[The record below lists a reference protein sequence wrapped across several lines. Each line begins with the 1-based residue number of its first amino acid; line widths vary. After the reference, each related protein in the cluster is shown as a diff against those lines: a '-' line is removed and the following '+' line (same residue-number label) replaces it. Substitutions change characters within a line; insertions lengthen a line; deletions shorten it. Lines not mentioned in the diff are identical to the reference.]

1 MHEEI
6 MNELILGQLQKHYIF
21 NDRGVDIRHW
31 YVKPFSSFDWTTQ
44 LFSYV
49 NTGIGTEGYFSF
61 STREEKAGELSMKNV
76 KGYIAQICKDNNSPV
91 RHGERLFSYIDET
104 TYNEH
109 KNLKERLEKE
119 KKDRLKHELAAE
131 RYPLEILLDTFIKR
145 LEQLEDTIKG
155 DKENK
160 FLTLYLKLK
169 EILQKTSKIPLEQ
182 RLMVADDILRINQ
195 VETLIDV
202 YSEKIKKVKQD
213 ESLQEEE
220 KEEKIETWKRLQEKH
235 ISEIEGV

>member
-1 MHEEI
+1 MVVITDLKMHEKI
-6 MNELILGQLQKHYIF
+6 MNELMEQQHESHYIF
-21 NDRGVDIRHW
+21 DYERLDILQW
-31 YVKPFSSFDWTTQ
+31 YVKPFSYFNWTTE
-44 LFSYV
+44 LFSYEWTDSI
-49 NTGIGTEGYFSF
+49 NATREGYHNLGT
-61 STREEKAGELSMKNV
+61 TREHT
-76 KGYIAQICKDNNSPV
+76 KGYITQIYKGNNSSV
-91 RHGERLFSYIDET
+91 HQGERLFSYIDET

-145 LEQLEDTIKG
+145 LEEDTIKG
-155 DKENK
+155 DNK

-182 RLMVADDILRINQ
+182 RPVVADDILRINQ

-235 ISEIEGV
+235 ISEIEGA